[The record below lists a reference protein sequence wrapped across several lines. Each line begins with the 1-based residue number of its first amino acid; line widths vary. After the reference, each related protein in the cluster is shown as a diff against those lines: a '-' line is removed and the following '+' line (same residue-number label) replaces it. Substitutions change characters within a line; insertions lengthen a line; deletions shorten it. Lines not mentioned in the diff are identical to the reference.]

1 MSESKNEKPAGR
13 ARLAKCLDAPGGITE
28 EDALFLAESAL
39 ELKSKS
45 VNAELDRVVE
55 EIAALTAQAAP
66 APTREIRVKIYDLA
80 NTVHSV
86 AATFDRRALGLAA
99 YHLCELL
106 DAFDTQGRWDQEAVR
121 VHSVSMLALRDDG
134 RIPPEVR
141 MEMIEGLR
149 QVVVKATG

>member
-13 ARLAKCLDAPGGITE
+13 APLASTLDAPGGITE
-28 EDALFLAESAL
+28 EDALVLAESAL
-39 ELKSKS
+39 ELKTKS
-45 VNAELDRVVE
+45 VNAELDRVVD
-55 EIAALTAQAAP
+55 EIAKLTAQTGPAP
-66 APTREIRVKIYDLA
+66 ARELRVKIYDLA

-106 DAFDTQGRWDQEAVR
+106 DAFDTQGRWVQEAVR
-121 VHSVSMLALRDDG
+121 VHSASMLALRDDA

-149 QVVVKATG
+149 QVVVKATA